1 MHEQSSIQPG
11 TANAR
16 RLATAWALAALA
28 AGMIIGCTTG
38 TPAAPEGTEIPI
50 AYEYIPGSRDVLL
63 GNFDAIISATVIDQ
77 VSDVPQVGVGVYFR
91 VTAGPGQFTEE
102 GPVITNHAGHAESV
116 LIARGATSTNRV
128 SVEVSSGPAT
138 AKLDIDV
145 NGGFSATN
153 ESPTASFTIS
163 PDPPRVNQDVT
174 VNVSASSDPDCP
186 GGDPETW
193 SVAWGDGLSDTG
205 LVFDTTTTKTHRYTA
220 AATVTITVTVEDC
233 TGLED
238 TASKTVAVAP

>member
-1 MHEQSSIQPG
+1 MLI
-11 TANAR
+11 A
-16 RLATAWALAALA
+16 
-28 AGMIIGCTTG
+28 CTTG

-102 GPVITNHAGHAESV
+102 GPVITNNAGHAESV
-116 LIARGATSTNRV
+116 LIGRGATSTNKV
-128 SVEVSSGPAT
+128 SVEVSSGPT
-138 AKLDIDV
+138 IAKLDIDV
-145 NGGFSATN
+145 NGGFSPTN
-153 ESPTASFTIS
+153 DPPNASFTLS
-163 PDPPRVNQDVT
+163 PDPPRANQDVT
-174 VNVSASSDPDCP
+174 VNVSGSSDTDCP

-193 SVAWGDGLSDTG
+193 SVNWGDGTTDSNLQ
-205 LVFDTTTTKTHRYTA
+205 FDTTTTKVHRY
-220 AATVTITVTVEDC
+220 ATNLGGTSVTIVVTVEDC

-238 TASKTVAVAP
+238 TASKTVTVAP